1 MSSDHPPTEHAP
13 TNGTPTNRTRTEHA
27 PKNRTRTDRPST
39 EHVSTNRTPAELT
52 QQVVTRLEN
61 VLDPCSCMT
70 ETPRNI
76 VELGLLEDVAVEGTT
91 VEVELVPT
99 SPMCL
104 YMAQIID
111 EATAEIGTLD
121 GVETVRVTQNVE
133 TLWRPER
140 MADELQAS
148 RDERSRTIE
157 GPSDAT

>member
-1 MSSDHPPTEHAP
+1 MSSDHASTGHAS
-13 TNGTPTNRTRTEHA
+13 EY
-27 PKNRTRTDRPST
+27 RPST
-39 EHVSTNRTPAELT
+39 ELA
-52 QQVVTRLEN
+52 QQVVSRLEN

-76 VELGLLEDVAVEGTT
+76 VELGLLEDVTVDGAT

-121 GVETVRVTQNVE
+121 GVEAVSVTQNVE

-140 MADELQAS
+140 MADELQAD
-148 RDERSRTIE
+148 RDEQLRAIGERSDGDGVDLT
-157 GPSDAT
+157 